1 MYIIDECM
9 NTNQLS
15 KSREQSANI
24 SYLKP
29 MAEMREMVEGRRE
42 IERKRENRERDGKF
56 VEERRKPKSVASARA
71 TQHYNVTLTEC
82 VIRRFDVH
90 TRNVRRVHYLRAM

>member
-42 IERKRENRERDGKF
+42 IARKRETENETGSSSRSDES
-56 VEERRKPKSVASARA
+56 PKAW
-71 TQHYNVTLTEC
+71 
-82 VIRRFDVH
+82 
-90 TRNVRRVHYLRAM
+90 RVHARHSIITLH